1 MNSLDPRLQ
10 RLREIEAR
18 LAFAEYHV
26 NDQRALVARLTRL
39 GLDNSLA
46 HSLLRSMEDSM
57 AILRLRQSD
66 ILGSLQ
72 PVEAPQPSAIARA
85 LSPRVADGGDDD
97 GF

>member
-1 MNSLDPRLQ
+1 MNSLDPRLL

-18 LAFAEYHV
+18 LAFAEYHI

-57 AILRLRQSD
+57 AILRLRQRD
-66 ILGSLQ
+66 ILGSLE
-72 PVEAPQPSAIARA
+72 PSEAPLAPTSSLGKA
-85 LSPRVADGGDDD
+85 LPGTGDDT
-97 GF
+97 GR